1 MNIIAHRPSWY
12 STAQPLI
19 LSFSQWEKGRLNDAR
34 SLQHRPLSHWERDRV
49 RGDSLSIIQDLVI
62 VATLFRRI

>member
-1 MNIIAHRPSWY
+1 MSIIGHRPSCY
-12 STAQPLI
+12 SRVQPLI
-19 LSFSQWEKGRLNDAR
+19 LSFSLWEKGRLNDAR

-49 RGDSLSIIQDLVI
+49 RGDSLSIIRDLMI